1 MKEPS
6 VNIPKNNYPIDRNI
20 WLYINLPQL
29 AIEAVTATMTKPLKD
44 GPVAVVSLQDNAQRI
59 DCCNQQASAWGVE
72 QRLSLSTA
80 LAICP
85 DLTVL
90 AKNTLQEQQLLQQLA
105 LIAYRFSPEV
115 IIDTAGLW
123 LDLSGCAQL
132 FNGYNKLLKKLYTQ
146 LSEQSIVAI
155 SGVGKS
161 PLAAK
166 ILCDNEFRHYLPSK
180 LEVQRTLMTTIL
192 DKLPS
197 TAKQQQN
204 FKQLGLTTIGD
215 LLALPRSALSQR
227 FNSDLMNTLQ
237 LLQGEKPSLLK
248 RFKPANEFH
257 DKIQNTQGLY
267 NKESLLFPM
276 KTLLQRLC
284 QYLMARQCYSREL
297 IWQFEPLLGRHQS
310 MSITL
315 SGNSHG
321 WSSLL
326 SLSRLKLEHL
336 ELPRSIEQISLFCD
350 QFMVMPER
358 SFDLFGDQVSLQE
371 NTSELI
377 DNLNARLGIE
387 ALSRPTINAEHLP
400 ELAGNIASIE
410 KSIGSEQDLGQAQ
423 KPLWLLPEPAPVR
436 LHNQQLYWRKPLTIM
451 SGPERLC
458 GNWWQSEQQRDY
470 YLACDSKGARYWLF
484 RESTSK
490 QWFVHGLFS

>member
-1 MKEPS
+1 MKEPLA
-6 VNIPKNNYPIDRNI
+6 NIQKQTHQIDHDI
-20 WLYINLPQL
+20 WLYIHLPQL
-29 AIEAVTATMTKPLKD
+29 AIEAVAANLVTPLKD
-44 GPVAVVSLQDNAQRI
+44 GPVAVASVQRNAQRI
-59 DCCNQQASAWGVE
+59 NCCNLNAKAWGVE
-72 QRLSLSTA
+72 PLLSLSTA

-90 AKNTLQEQQLLQQLA
+90 AKNTHQEQQLLQQLA
-105 LIAYRFSPEV
+105 LIAYRFSPNV
-115 IIDTAGLW
+115 IIDTDGLW

-132 FNGYNKLLKKLYTQ
+132 FNGYSNLLKKLYTQ
-146 LSEQSIVAI
+146 LSAQSIIAV

-166 ILCDNEFRHYLPSK
+166 LLCGHEFHHYLPSK
-180 LEVQRTLMTTIL
+180 LEIQHALLATTLN
-192 DKLPS
+192 KLPS

-204 FKQLGLTTIGD
+204 FKQLGLATIGD
-215 LLALPRSALSQR
+215 LLTLPRSALSQR

-248 RFKPANEFH
+248 HFKPANEFH
-257 DKIQNTQGLY
+257 DKIQNPQGLY

-284 QYLMARQCYSREL
+284 QYLMARQCYSRK
-297 IWQFEPLLGRHQS
+297 IVWQFEPLLGNQQS

-315 SGNSHG
+315 SGNNHG

-326 SLSRLKLEHL
+326 SLSRLKLERL

-350 QFMVMPER
+350 QFMVMPGL
-358 SFDLFGDQVSLQE
+358 SFDLFGDQITLQE

-377 DNLNARLGIE
+377 DNLNARLGVE

-410 KSIGSEQDLGQAQ
+410 KLIGSEQQLGQAQ

-436 LHNQQLYWRKPLTIM
+436 LHNRQLYWRKPLTIV

-490 QWFVHGLFS
+490 QWFVHGLFA